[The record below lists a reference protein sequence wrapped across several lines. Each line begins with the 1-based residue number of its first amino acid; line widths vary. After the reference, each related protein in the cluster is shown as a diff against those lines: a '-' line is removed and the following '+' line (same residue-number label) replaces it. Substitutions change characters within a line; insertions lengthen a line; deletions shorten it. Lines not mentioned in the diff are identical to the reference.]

1 MKNVFKNA
9 SPSITSQESDKPE
22 EIILPSIT
30 ARIGKVWS
38 LDEILGK

>member
-1 MKNVFKNA
+1 MKNSFKNF
-9 SPSITSQESDKPE
+9 ITNISNQESDKPDE
-22 EIILPSIT
+22 NVLPTIT

>member
-1 MKNVFKNA
+1 MKNAFKNI
-9 SPSITSQESDKPE
+9 STSITGQESDKPE
-22 EIILPSIT
+22 ENILPAIT